1 MSREILDC
9 LKRERDICVKNV
21 IHSQN
26 TAFTFT
32 PALSYGGPLLG
43 SRPPPSTRVDFE
55 ELERQRDSREQRS
68 TATLW
73 TNVCKKIENLLKVI
87 PSKPRASQSPEEIK
101 EIVDLLSERWS
112 ALEKLHMKY
121 LPGINERKRLEEVQ
135 NRYGNLKRGA
145 HDVINECEGF
155 LQKLG
160 SPPENVEMDPGLP
173 NQDVERDDNV
183 SVYSKSSSGSGSSR
197 KKSLKR
203 ALVSKMKLD
212 LARARELKQLE
223 WHMSINKEWNLGA

>member
-1 MSREILDC
+1 
-9 LKRERDICVKNV
+9 
-21 IHSQN
+21 
-26 TAFTFT
+26 
-32 PALSYGGPLLG
+32 
-43 SRPPPSTRVDFE
+43 
-55 ELERQRDSREQRS
+55 
-68 TATLW
+68 
-73 TNVCKKIENLLKVI
+73 VI